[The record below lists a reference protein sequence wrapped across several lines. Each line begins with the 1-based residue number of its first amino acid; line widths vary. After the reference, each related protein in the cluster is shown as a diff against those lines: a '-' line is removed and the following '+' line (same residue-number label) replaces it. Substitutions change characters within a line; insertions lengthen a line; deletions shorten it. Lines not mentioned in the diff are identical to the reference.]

1 MTEQTTK
8 KESPVKRLKNNIYF
22 KIGTIIIIVL
32 LLLVPTSM
40 IESLI
45 TERESTQSLTIS
57 EVSSKWAEKQ
67 TITGPF
73 ISIPYNRY
81 MKESTGKD
89 SVQKTVQ
96 IREYLHILPSQLN
109 ISGTI
114 NPEKRYRGIYEVVVY
129 NSKLNISGTFTMVDV
144 KSMDIDPHNIL
155 FDKAEFVVGIDDL
168 RGIEDEV
175 NLLWNNEKISFNPG
189 ITSSDVVNTG
199 INALLNIVP
208 SDSTVYNFTLSLDL
222 NGSQLLYFTPVGK
235 VTDIA
240 LTSEWSNPSF
250 NGAFLPDSREV
261 NEKGFVAKWNV
272 LHLNRNFPQSWTNNR
287 HTIYNSS
294 FGIDLLLPVDNY
306 QKSYRSVRYAI
317 LFIGLTFLIFFFIEV
332 LHKVFIHPIQYI
344 LVGVALI
351 VFYTLLLSISEHLHY
366 NFAFIISAIA
376 TLLLIAGYVRAILRS
391 GSFTM
396 LISGILT
403 VLYTFIFVIIQL
415 QDYALLIGSVGLF
428 IIVGLV
434 MYFSRKIDWYS
445 LNLMIR
451 KNNVQMLIY
460 AVQLTHHRYGMYE

>member
-45 TERESTQSLTIS
+45 TERESTQNLAIS

-222 NGSQLLYFTPVGK
+222 KGSQLLYFTPVGK

-287 HTIYNSS
+287 HTINNSS

-366 NFAFIISAIA
+366 NFAFIISAVA

-445 LNLMIR
+445 LNLND
-451 KNNVQMLIY
+451 KK
-460 AVQLTHHRYGMYE
+460 E